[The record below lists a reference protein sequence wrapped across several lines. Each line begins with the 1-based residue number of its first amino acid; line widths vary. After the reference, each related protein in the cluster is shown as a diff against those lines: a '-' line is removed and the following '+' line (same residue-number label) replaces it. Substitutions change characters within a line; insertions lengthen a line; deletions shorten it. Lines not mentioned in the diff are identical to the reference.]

1 MATID
6 EIFNSMADEAAEAG
20 HEYLV
25 IDPETRTIT
34 VPESERIFGV
44 EADADAARKYFLCP
58 RYVGDN
64 LDLASMFVTVNYRNA
79 NGDEDG
85 YLVDDVQIQG
95 EYVTFSW
102 QLWPKT
108 VAYKGALQFAVC
120 ADLPNTTHR
129 RGPDWNTTLAS
140 GEVLEGL
147 DPDRGDVEGETSDVV
162 TQLRAEVSAQT
173 AAVEAAGAEQ
183 VQAVQN
189 AGTAATAEAVAA
201 IQAQGEAT
209 RASIPAE
216 YTDLANQVDKL
227 TRDRAAAI
235 VCQTEGE
242 LLQITDAGND
252 PLQSLRI
259 FGKTEQAKTTG
270 ANLLQSVAQSSSVYG
285 VTFFAYDDGRVHVVG
300 TASQAAYLTLAGG
313 YAATKSPVP
322 AWLVPGQ
329 EYTISDAGLYLYA
342 EDGSQTSFSD
352 MSFTM
357 PEGYDYYGIFIRV
370 GVSVAVNKTYH
381 PMLNAGPVALPW
393 EPCSGG
399 VASPCPEWP
408 QELQNVQA
416 PVLRVC
422 GANLCNLPDMEAGEI
437 SGITWTYKDGAA
449 IANGTAMA
457 QSNVAPGKCPL
468 NLLPGTYTVSGGD
481 HGIYVI
487 VVLQRGS
494 TKAYYT
500 SKNGKPVTF
509 ETVSGDVLY
518 LYTQTPNGTT
528 AENVTVYP
536 MVNAG
541 TEALPWEPY
550 KEPQAL
556 TITTPDNL
564 PGIPVASGGNYTDEN
579 GQQWI
584 ADEVDLARGVYV
596 QRVAVETCDGSTD
609 EKWWV
614 YSGTNREGYARD
626 SALMRPGTMQ
636 SGFCNRLPVH
646 SKITSEPGVWLGQ
659 GNNYMYVHNATD
671 IAPDLNAWLAW
682 LQANPVTVAY
692 PLAEPVE
699 TALTDAEIQ
708 AYLAIHSNKPTT
720 TVLNDAGAH
729 MALEYAA
736 DPKTYIDNK
745 LAALVAANN

>member
-6 EIFNSMADEAAEAG
+6 EILDAMPEEDATTGRD
-20 HEYLV
+20 YLV
-25 IDPETRTIT
+25 IDPATRSIT
-34 VPESERIFGV
+34 VPASEKIFGV
-44 EADADAARKYFLCP
+44 EGDEDAARKYFICP

-64 LDLASMFVTVNYRNA
+64 LDLAGMFLTVYWRNA

-85 YLVDDVQIQG
+85 YLVNDVEIDG
-95 EYVTFSW
+95 NYVTFSW
-102 QLWPKT
+102 LLSEKA
-108 VAYKGALQFAVC
+108 VAYKGALQFSVC
-120 ADLPNTTHR
+120 ADLPNTAAKR
-129 RGPDWNTTLAS
+129 RPDWNTTTAS
-140 GEVLEGL
+140 GEVLEGM
-147 DPDRGDVEGETSDVV
+147 DPDLGDVEGETSDVV
-162 TQLRAEVSAQT
+162 TQLRAEIATST
-173 AAVEAAGAEQ
+173 AAVEAAGAAQ
-183 VQAVQN
+183 VDVVKAQ
-189 AGTAATAEAVAA
+189 GTNTTQEAVAA
-201 IQAQGEAT
+201 IKAQGEAT
-209 RASIPAE
+209 RASIPAD
-216 YTDLANQVDKL
+216 YTAMAAQVGKL

-235 VCQTEGE
+235 VCEAEG
-242 LLQITDAGND
+242 DAIQVQDASND
-252 PLQSLRI
+252 PLQGLRI

-270 ANLLQSVAQSSSVYG
+270 ANLLQSVAQSGSVYG
-285 VTFFAYDDGRVHVVG
+285 VTFFAYDDGRVHAVG

-393 EPCSGG
+393 EPYSGG
-399 VASPCPEWP
+399 VASPCPDWP

-422 GANLCNLPDMEAGEI
+422 GTNLCNLPDMEAGEI

-449 IANGTAMA
+449 IANGTATA

-468 NLLPGTYTVSGGD
+468 NLLPGTYTVSGGEN
-481 HGIYVI
+481 GIYVI

-509 ETVSGDVLY
+509 ETVSDDVLY
-518 LYTQTPNGTT
+518 LYAQTPNGTT

-550 KEPQAL
+550 KEPQTL
-556 TITTPDNL
+556 TITTPGSL
-564 PGIPVASGGNYTDEN
+564 PGIPVASGGNYTDAA

-596 QRVAVETCDGSTD
+596 QRVYSEKRTFSYDAINTRYSTTLTYEAKAD
-609 EKWWV
+609 CAE
-614 YSGTNREGYARD
+614 
-626 SALMRPGTMQ
+626 
-636 SGFCNRLPVH
+636 
-646 SKITSEPGVWLGQ
+646 GQ
-659 GNNYMYVHNATD
+659 GIPVLSDILPFNMAAGAGYPPVNGMRGAASSPKYVIAYYNGEEITTAT
-671 IAPDLNAWLAW
+671 
-682 LQANPVTVAY
+682 VMY
-692 PLAEPVE
+692 PLAEPIE

-708 AYLAIHSNKPTT
+708 AYLAMHSNKPTT

-729 MALEYAA
+729 MVLEYAA
-736 DPKTYIDNK
+736 DPKAYIDNK
-745 LAALVAANN
+745 LAALAAANN